1 MILMMKWDLR
11 GEFGAPDDDGPRT
24 TRIGRSRRRSRR
36 TGFMN
41 HAPQVARKGPVRL
54 DNVAADQLV
63 ASCGSRQRRKRLRVR
78 SFVGGKGS
86 QSHGI
91 RGRIRTGRQ
100 DVDSSES
107 PRLCVCASSSTLTR
121 IIENMK
127 VTRDLNRYQFDHGAQ
142 FIGRPKTDSFR
153 RALNSWMK
161 DGFVGE
167 WTGNF
172 ASVEGSALL
181 ETEPKERYVGI
192 PRFSS
197 ICRNLLHHKN
207 IKVVTQTRALARNS
221 EIGWEIIHGK
231 SKKELGSFDWLVAS
245 DRNSGARHRNDLND
259 AKVDEFNSSLKN
271 IKSVKSLVAMIVFE
285 RPLGLEF
292 DGLQVSDESC
302 GSLGWIARDTSKPGR
317 ERADGKECWVLQSH
331 PDAAKRL
338 LKGKYKVEEIRQM
351 ASQVLTDDFLRCLP
365 VLAGNDDF
373 EVPPIVH
380 RVGHRWGAA
389 FPLSSKEF
397 TGSKCQVIESR
408 KFAACGDYYSGLS
421 GRVEGAY
428 ISGEEAA
435 SEIIR
440 LTT

>member
-1 MILMMKWDLR
+1 MNLR
-11 GEFGAPDDDGPRT
+11 LLAPAFVVWTMSQP
-24 TRIGRSRRRSRR
+24 INS
-36 TGFMN
+36 
-41 HAPQVARKGPVRL
+41 
-54 DNVAADQLV
+54 
-63 ASCGSRQRRKRLRVR
+63 LRVA
-78 SFVGGKGS
+78 VLGS
-86 QSHGI
+86 GVSG
-91 RGRIRTGRQ
+91 
-100 DVDSSES
+100 S
-107 PRLCVCASSSTLTR
+107 VCARALAEKGVQVTVFEAGFGLGGRTSTR
-121 IIENMK
+121 

-142 FIGRPKTDSFR
+142 FIGRPKTNSFR
-153 RALNSWMK
+153 QALNSWME

-172 ASVEGSALL
+172 ANVEGSAILR

-221 EIGWEIIHGK
+221 EIGWQIIHGK
-231 SKKELGSFDWLVAS
+231 SKKELGSFDWLVSS
-245 DRNSGARHRNDLND
+245 DRNSGARHRNDLSG
-259 AKVDEFNSSLKN
+259 ARVEEFVSGLNG

-292 DGLQVSDESC
+292 DGLQVSDKSC

-317 ERADGKECWVLQSH
+317 ERTDGKECWVLQTH
-331 PDAAKRL
+331 PDAAKSL
-338 LKGKYKVEEIRQM
+338 LKGKYKGEEIRKM
-351 ASQVLTDDFLRCLP
+351 ASQVLTDDFLRYLP
-365 VLAGNDDF
+365 QLTGDEDF

-380 RVGHRWGAA
+380 QVGHRWGAA
-389 FPLSSKEF
+389 FPLSSEEF
-397 TGSKCQVIESR
+397 AGSKCQVIESR

-435 SEIIR
+435 CEIIR
-440 LTT
+440 LTYET